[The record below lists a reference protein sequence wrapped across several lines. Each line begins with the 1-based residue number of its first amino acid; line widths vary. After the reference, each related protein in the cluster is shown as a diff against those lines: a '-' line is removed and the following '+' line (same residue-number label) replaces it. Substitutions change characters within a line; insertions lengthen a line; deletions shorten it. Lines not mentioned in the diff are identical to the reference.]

1 MPAPKPVSKTKS
13 ESPGVSDHAP
23 ATLASTVYDRLRAD
37 ILTGELEP
45 GRKLRIEF
53 LGKRYHTGHSPIREA
68 LNRLSSDGLVER
80 RDQRGFLVAAA
91 SAEDLAELTKARC
104 WLEGLA
110 LSESIA
116 ARTQAW
122 EEGVVIAYHR
132 LSRAPRSM
140 SPKVYRE
147 NPEWESLHRA
157 FHLSLIAGCGSRWLL
172 VFCAQ
177 LADQS
182 YRYRRIAFQ
191 RAFPLRNNT
200 HGHQAIMD
208 AALEGNTDKAVRLLQ
223 MHLRFTADTI
233 LKNGAA
239 LNAPPG
245 ATKRYQPKVQA
256 GVRRPT
262 ARRG

>member
-13 ESPGVSDHAP
+13 ESPGVSGHAP

-91 SAEDLAELTKARC
+91 SAEDLTELTKARC
-104 WLEGLA
+104 WLEGIA
-110 LSESIA
+110 LRESIA
-116 ARTQAW
+116 SRTPAW

-132 LSRAPRSM
+132 LSRVPRSL
-140 SPKVYRE
+140 STKVYRE

-172 VFCAQ
+172 AFCAQ

-191 RAFPLRNNT
+191 HAFPLRNNT
-200 HGHQAIMD
+200 HGHRAIMD
-208 AALEGNTDKAVRLLQ
+208 AAIEGDTDKAVRLLQ

-233 LKNGAA
+233 LKNGDV
-239 LNAPPG
+239 LKAPRD
-245 ATKRYQPKVQA
+245 ATQRRQSNVQV
-256 GVRRPT
+256 GIRRPS
-262 ARRG
+262 RRG

>member
-1 MPAPKPVSKTKS
+1 MKTPPVARRPSEDLPDRPAR
-13 ESPGVSDHAP
+13 
-23 ATLASTVYDRLRAD
+23 TLASAVRDRLRAD
-37 ILTGELEP
+37 ILGGKLEP

-53 LGKRYHTGHSPIREA
+53 LCKQYNTGHIPIREA
-68 LNRLSSDGLVER
+68 LNRLSSDGLVDR
-80 RDQRGFLVAAA
+80 QDQRGFRVVSI
-91 SAEDLAELTKARC
+91 SATDLEELTKTRC

-116 ARTQAW
+116 ARTPAW

-157 FHLSLIAGCGSRWLL
+157 FHLSLISVCGSRWLL
-172 VFCAQ
+172 AFCAQ

-182 YRYRRIAFQ
+182 YRYRQIAFQ

-200 HGHQAIMD
+200 HGHRAIME
-208 AALEGNTDKAVRLLQ
+208 AAIEGDTDKAVRLLQ
-223 MHLRFTADTI
+223 MHVGFTAGTI
-233 LKNGAA
+233 LKNGD
-239 LNAPPG
+239 LLKAPPD
-245 ATKRYQPKVQA
+245 ATKRRQPQVRA
-256 GVRRPT
+256 GARSP